1 MDMAERPPPAT
12 VLPHERPRPQRNANT
27 QPRPPL
33 APCLTPCLAPCPPPP
48 PLPVSPRPPRVSPRR
63 SARRQ
68 KRALQ
73 RRLLCAVIVV
83 LSMAAVGVGIF
94 LAVYYLYYKQTAA
107 CAFGNCG
114 EPAINR
120 SIMAVSCDGTRNTVA
135 SSCMRV
141 WDSTHVLQVFVPGP
155 HGPWGF
161 VCSDGWSGALSRY
174 SCSNMGYNSVEGA
187 EAVDVATLGLNS
199 SSTFLRADPAVNPDS
214 TTATVAKLFQTWET
228 CGTGKVITLQC
239 LACGVGAPLDS
250 SRVVGGRPAAGGR
263 WPWQVSLHYDASL
276 VCGGSIVAPSW
287 VVTAAHCVVHNPLPG
302 LWKAYAGLVEQ
313 PSMIAP
319 YLVVDK
325 VYFHSLYDAQSSDY
339 DVALLRLQG
348 PAHFSA
354 SVSPVCLPGAEFDS
368 PPGKMCWITGW
379 GRTDEHTNAVSPA
392 LQEARVPLLSMAL
405 CNSGSYYRGAIT
417 PRMVCAGYEQGGIDG
432 CQGDSG
438 GPLVCPGASR
448 WLLTGVTSWGDGCG
462 HARRP
467 GVYSRVSTLLP
478 WLHNVMQTERT

>member
-1 MDMAERPPPAT
+1 MDMAERPLPAA
-12 VLPHERPRPQRNANT
+12 VLPHERPRPQRNGNA
-27 QPRPPL
+27 Q
-33 APCLTPCLAPCPPPP
+33 
-48 PLPVSPRPPRVSPRR
+48 SRR
-63 SARRQ
+63 RR
-68 KRALQ
+68 RALQ
-73 RRLLCAVIVV
+73 RRLLCAVIAV

-120 SIMAVSCDGTRNTVA
+120 SIMAVSCDGTRDTVA

-141 WDSTHVLQVFVPGP
+141 WGRAQVLQVFVPGAR
-155 HGPWGF
+155 GPWGF
-161 VCSDGWSGALSRY
+161 ACSDGWSGALSHF
-174 SCSNMGYNSVEGA
+174 SCSSMGYDSVESA
-187 EAVDVATLGLNS
+187 EAVDVATLGLNA
-199 SSTFLRADPAVNPDS
+199 SSTFLRADPAAIADS
-214 TTATVAKLFQTWET
+214 TTTVAKVFQTWET

-239 LACGVGAPLDS
+239 LPCGGGAPLES

-287 VVTAAHCVVHNPLPG
+287 VVTAAHCVVHNTLPG
-302 LWKAYAGLVEQ
+302 LWKVYAGLVEQ

-325 VYFHSLYDAQSSDY
+325 LYFHSLYDPQSSDF

-348 PAHFSA
+348 PAHFSG
-354 SVSPVCLPGAEFDS
+354 SVSPACLPGAEFDS
-368 PPGKMCWITGW
+368 PPGQMCWITGW
-379 GRTDEHTNAVSPA
+379 GRTDEHTNAVSPT
-392 LQEARVPLLSMAL
+392 LQEARVPLLSTAL

-417 PRMVCAGYEQGGIDG
+417 PRMVCAGYEKGGIDG

-438 GPLVCPGASR
+438 GPLVCAGVSR